1 MYFVTTTPVAVATA
15 TATATA
21 ADATA
26 TEVNATP
33 TMTAEEHTPSVDE
46 DMAEEDVDDGTDDFG
61 FDAAEEEELRMQVR
75 QFALAVGSPLTDH
88 AEIIQLADRATASA
102 MTVEA
107 EDGQP
112 RESEAPLD
120 PREETAIEKVAMA
133 LSLAKSAVR
142 QSRRTRRRP
151 SKLST

>member
-1 MYFVTTTPVAVATA
+1 
-15 TATATA
+15 
-21 ADATA
+21 
-26 TEVNATP
+26 
-33 TMTAEEHTPSVDE
+33 
-46 DMAEEDVDDGTDDFG
+46 
-61 FDAAEEEELRMQVR
+61 MQVR

-88 AEIIQLADRATASA
+88 AGIIQLADRATASA

-151 SKLST
+151 SKLPT